1 MYDHGKK
8 QYIRDNVKASSEKQP
23 PVKNQ
28 TERRTGDRQTFIAI
42 ADIID
47 IASGARFSTRTTDL
61 GPGGCFV
68 DTLVPFEAGAKVR
81 VHIRKGT
88 SEFKTTGLVIYS
100 QSGLGMGIAFD
111 RILPEQRRELEAW
124 VGEQANDR
132 HVQAHGSLNA
142 PKSPPP
148 ADNADRTALLRLLE
162 LLIRKG
168 MLTQAEAE
176 TVVRDSTL
184 F

>member
-8 QYIRDNVKASSEKQP
+8 RYIRDNVKTSSEEQP
-23 PVKNQ
+23 VVKDQ
-28 TERRTGDRQTFIAI
+28 TERRVGDRHTFIAT

-47 IASGARFSTRTTDL
+47 IVSGARFSTRTTDL

-68 DTLVPFEAGAKVR
+68 DTLVPFESGAKVQ

-111 RILPEQRRELEAW
+111 RIHPEQRRELETW
-124 VGEQANDR
+124 VGEQASDR
-132 HVQAHGSLNA
+132 QSQAPRSPNA
-142 PKSPPP
+142 PKSPEP
-148 ADNADRTALLRLLE
+148 AASADRAALLRLLQ
-162 LLIRKG
+162 LFLRKG

-176 TVVRDSTL
+176 AVVNESTL